1 MEGPLEWAAS
11 IGTML
16 AAAII
21 ALDLGRRMTAWG
33 FVLFCVVSLM
43 WVYSGFTG
51 GAIPIAAMNI
61 VLFAINA
68 WGVKQYWSDR
78 KRPKARERND
88 AIASSKRI
96 ID

>member
-61 VLFAINA
+61 VLFVINA

-78 KRPKARERND
+78 KRPNARAKGEPNQS
-88 AIASSKRI
+88 AK
-96 ID
+96 

>member
-11 IGTML
+11 FGTML

-61 VLFAINA
+61 VLFVINA
-68 WGVKQYWSDR
+68 WGVKQYWSHR
-78 KRPKARERND
+78 EGPKTRARSGPNQ
-88 AIASSKRI
+88 SSKRMV
-96 ID
+96 D